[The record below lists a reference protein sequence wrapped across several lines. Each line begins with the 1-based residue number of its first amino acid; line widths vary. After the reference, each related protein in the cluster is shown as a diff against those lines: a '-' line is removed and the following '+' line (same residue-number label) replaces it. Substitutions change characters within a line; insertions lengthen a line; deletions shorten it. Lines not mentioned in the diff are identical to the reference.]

1 MPWEPRGRRGLP
13 YLSAPNPGA
22 QLVASLNPR
31 QGRKASAGNW
41 AQRKV
46 KAEYQIMTTRGQ
58 HRPAVRSIAA
68 NSRAQDRPQE
78 VALRSCLAGTPRP
91 VLISISPTTPGPQ
104 LSRRWE
110 MLWHLPRA
118 FLAKV
123 VAVAYLWYHWSPG
136 ADG

>member
-13 YLSAPNPGA
+13 YLSPPNPGA

-31 QGRKASAGNW
+31 QGRKASAGNR

-68 NSRAQDRPQE
+68 NSQAQDRPQE
-78 VALRSCLAGTPRP
+78 AALRSCLAGTP
-91 VLISISPTTPGPQ
+91 VSGAYF
-104 LSRRWE
+104 
-110 MLWHLPRA
+110 HLPNHSWA
-118 FLAKV
+118 SVVTKV
-123 VAVAYLWYHWSPG
+123 GDAVAPASCLLGRGSCHCIPVVPLEPWS
-136 ADG
+136 